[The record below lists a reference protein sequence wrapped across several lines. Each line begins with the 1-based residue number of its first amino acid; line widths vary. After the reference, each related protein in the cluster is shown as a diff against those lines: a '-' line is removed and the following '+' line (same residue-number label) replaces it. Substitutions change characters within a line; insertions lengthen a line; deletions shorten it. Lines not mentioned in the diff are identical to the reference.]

1 MNRAIAPEADALQL
15 ALSELQQRFPE
26 RSVAIDGGTVSYREL
41 VPAGDAAAAGSAQ
54 VPVHVLLHGIG
65 SGAASWLP
73 CALALAGRAPG
84 ARIVAW
90 NAPGYGKSS
99 LLAAMRP
106 GADAYAARLR
116 QLLTALGIE
125 RCTLVGHSLGA
136 MMAAAFAAGYPG
148 ALERLVL
155 MSPARGYGVQARQ
168 AQGAQ
173 VARERLSTLG
183 ELGIHGMATQRS
195 ARLLSERADVGQRD
209 WVRWNMAQLNAAGY
223 TQAVHL
229 LCGDAIENHAQPA
242 LIGMPGT
249 VWCGDLDPVTTP
261 EASREVALQYGFPFA
276 LIGGAGHACY
286 VEQPEAAAAAILAR

>member
-1 MNRAIAPEADALQL
+1 MDYAIAPEADALQL

-26 RSVAIDGGTVSYREL
+26 RSVAVDGGIVSYREL
-41 VPAGDAAAAGSAQ
+41 VAAGEVPAAGPAQ
-54 VPVHVLLHGIG
+54 VPVYVLLHGIG

-73 CALALAGRAPG
+73 CALALARRVPG
-84 ARIVAW
+84 ARILAW

-99 LLAAMRP
+99 MLAAMRP

-136 MMAAAFAAGYPG
+136 MMAAAYAAGYP
-148 ALERLVL
+148 ATLERLVL

-168 AQGAQ
+168 EQGAQ

-183 ELGIHGMATQRS
+183 ELGIHGMATGRA
-195 ARLLSERADVGQRD
+195 ARLLSERADGAQRD
-209 WVRWNMAQLNAAGY
+209 WVRWNMAQLNPAGY

-229 LCGDAIENHAQPA
+229 LCGDAIENHAQPT
-242 LIGMPGT
+242 LIGVAGT
-249 VWCGDLDPVTTP
+249 VWCGALDAVTTP
-261 EASREVALQYGFPFA
+261 EASREVARQYGYPFA
-276 LIGGAGHACY
+276 LIDAAGHACY
-286 VEQPEAAAAAILAR
+286 VEQPEAAAAALAA